1 MIHERN
7 NLSSDYDRFDSP
19 QADFSGPDRWEPDN
33 DEAPPLDTWPGKH
46 DSAQQTYP
54 GQSHPGRRVRKFVP
68 EVDGTDDDTDIA
80 NIRPPERRR
89 RPIVSAITSLALVT
103 LIGSGAAAL
112 WFYYG
117 PALSA
122 TRTSEVDKTAEVLS
136 RLADEQ
142 RKLAQAVSALQ
153 QSVQDSFQK
162 DATAREQDI
171 QRFSAQVQLLQ
182 GDLDGLRVAIA
193 NATTRS
199 PVAHAPKSASVQPQ
213 KKGSDRKSAPSAPA
227 DASPI
232 TPSPEH

>member
-1 MIHERN
+1 MIHGRN
-7 NLSSDYDRFDSP
+7 NLSSDYDRFDSRK
-19 QADFSGPDRWEPDN
+19 ADFSGLDRWEPDN
-33 DEAPPLDTWPGKH
+33 DEAPPLDTWPGGH

-54 GQSHPGRRVRKFVP
+54 SQSHPGRRVRKFIP
-68 EVDGTDDDTDIA
+68 EVDDTDIA
-80 NIRPPERRR
+80 NIPSPEKRRH
-89 RPIVSAITSLALVT
+89 PIVSAIISLALVT

-153 QSVQDSFQK
+153 QCVQDSFQK
-162 DATAREQDI
+162 DARAREQDT

-213 KKGSDRKSAPSAPA
+213 KKGSDRRSAPSPQA

>member
-1 MIHERN
+1 VIHDRN
-7 NLSSDYDRFDSP
+7 NLSSDYDRFDSR

-33 DEAPPLDTWPGKH
+33 DETPPLDTWPGKR

-54 GQSHPGRRVRKFVP
+54 GQSHPDRRVRKFVP

-80 NIRPPERRR
+80 NIPPPERRR

-117 PALSA
+117 PTLSA

-136 RLADEQ
+136 RLADDQ

-171 QRFSAQVQLLQ
+171 QRFSAQLQLLQ
-182 GDLDGLRVAIA
+182 GDLDGLRAAIA

-199 PVAHAPKSASVQPQ
+199 PGAHAPKSASVQPQ
-213 KKGSDRKSAPSAPA
+213 KKGSDRKSAPSPPA